1 MTVLSCGWGQ
11 RLSLSTR
18 AEARGDSPHS
28 DSPSTHDCL
37 LYRRLFSF
45 CLPFTTSPIFN
56 FQPGGREGR
65 WAGDGWAHSPS
76 PCLSSSLF
84 SPTSVLTH
92 RQCPNL
98 PRLLLVSGSPFSLA
112 HSTLLLS
119 KGALQGYPCAM
130 SLPSSRWQQ
139 LFTVPLPPPISPPL
153 VTISVTVAAIGS
165 HSLLL
170 EPDCSM
176 VSMPLSSSG
185 LLHPLHSL
193 LASAGG
199 LEAVACLSATTE
211 AFLLSTGYQPCF
223 SMGCTNSGVRGVC
236 VSRPTWAEP
245 SFGFCRIVMG
255 LPLLDAALCLVF
267 WPQHRAPG

>member
-1 MTVLSCGWGQ
+1 MSQ
-11 RLSLSTR
+11 PPQAPSLSL
-18 AEARGDSPHS
+18 A
-28 DSPSTHDCL
+28 L
-37 LYRRLFSF
+37 
-45 CLPFTTSPIFN
+45 
-56 FQPGGREGR
+56 
-65 WAGDGWAHSPS
+65 PS
-76 PCLSSSLF
+76 PWLILPCC
-84 SPTSVLTH
+84 SPKVPSRDIPV
-92 RQCPNL
+92 QCP
-98 PRLLLVSGSPFSLA
+98 
-112 HSTLLLS
+112 
-119 KGALQGYPCAM
+119 
-130 SLPSSRWQQ
+130 SLPLGGSSCSQCLIPITR
-139 LFTVPLPPPISPPL
+139 LPLPPPISQSL

-170 EPDCSM
+170 EPDRSM

-245 SFGFCRIVMG
+245 SLGFCCIVMG

-267 WPQHRAPG
+267 WPPHRAPG